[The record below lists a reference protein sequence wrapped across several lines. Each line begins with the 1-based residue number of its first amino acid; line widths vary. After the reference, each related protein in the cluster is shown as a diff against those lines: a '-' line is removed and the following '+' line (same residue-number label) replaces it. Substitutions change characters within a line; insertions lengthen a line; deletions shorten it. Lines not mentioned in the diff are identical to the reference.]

1 MMKALSG
8 ILFRVIMVLLFQ
20 IFCLFPGIANPPVV
34 KVPKGISLDE
44 AIGIALLN
52 NHDYKIALQKM
63 KAADE
68 RVKGVWGQ
76 LMPAL
81 ESEASL
87 ARQSAENGFMSLSD
101 GQYDI
106 KVVQLRFGINPGIF
120 YNSLKL
126 SRKAYISTREEVRR
140 IRASISYDVIKA
152 YFSLLLSEEMIKL
165 RKDSLSLLRENL
177 KDVEN
182 LYRTGSV
189 PRFELLQAQVRLKS
203 QEPLLLEA
211 ENNYRV
217 ALDLFNFHL
226 GSVDAEY
233 TVDSSILKK
242 ERFRIPEGDRDEI
255 IQRFS
260 ASALRDRPELIQL
273 EMKREMAEHSK
284 NVSSS
289 YYLWPTFSI
298 GGYYGKTKFL
308 ANQAEVTVDT
318 PLGPMEPDMSAITG
332 TREWQTTWQ
341 IRVAATYRWGT
352 LFPTDS
358 IRALERE
365 ERLRI
370 RQAEEELLK
379 LKRIIA
385 ISIKSSYSGLVT
397 SFHTIISRRDNVE
410 TAREGLRIAKESYR
424 AGVIKNSELLS
435 AQFSLTEA
443 RTGYINAV
451 NQYYL
456 SLAELKRETGIED
469 EKLIFKGN

>member
-1 MMKALSG
+1 MMKALSDILVRG
-8 ILFRVIMVLLFQ
+8 IAVLLFLIYCMVMGSGLQ
-20 IFCLFPGIANPPVV
+20 AEKAL
-34 KVPKGISLDE
+34 KKISLDE
-44 AIGIALLN
+44 AIGIALRN
-52 NHDYKIALQKM
+52 NHDYRISLQELKV
-63 KAADE
+63 ADE
-68 RVKGVWGQ
+68 RIKGVWGR

-87 ARQSAENGFMSLSD
+87 ARQGAESGFMSLSD

-106 KVVQLRFGINPGIF
+106 KVVQLKFGINPGIF

-126 SRKAYISTREEVRR
+126 SRKAYISAREEMRR
-140 IRASISYDVIKA
+140 IQASISYDVIKT
-152 YFSLLLSEEMIKL
+152 YFSLLLSGEMIKL
-165 RKDSLSLLRENL
+165 RNDSISLLRENL

-189 PRFELLQAQVRLKS
+189 PKFELLQAKVRLKS

-217 ALDLFNFHL
+217 ALDLLNFHL
-226 GSVDAEY
+226 GSAGAEY
-233 TVDSSILKK
+233 TVDSSILKRK
-242 ERFRIPEGDRDEI
+242 LFRIPEGTRDEI
-255 IQRFS
+255 MQRLS
-260 ASALRDRPELIQL
+260 TTALRNRPELIQL
-273 EMKREMAEHSK
+273 EMKRDMAKHAK
-284 NVSSS
+284 NINSS

-318 PLGPMEPDMSAITG
+318 PLGTMEPDMSAITG

-341 IRVAATYRWGT
+341 IRVAATYRWGS
-352 LFPTDS
+352 LLPTDS

-365 ERLRI
+365 ERLKI
-370 RQAEEELLK
+370 RQAEGELLK

-385 ISIKSSYSGLVT
+385 ISIRSSYSGLIT
-397 SFHTIISRRDNVE
+397 SYHTIVSRRENVE
-410 TAREGLRIAKESYR
+410 TAQEGLRIAKESYR
-424 AGVIKNSELLS
+424 AGVIKNYELLS

-469 EKLIFKGN
+469 ERIIFKGE

>member
-1 MMKALSG
+1 MMKALSD
-8 ILFRVIMVLLFQ
+8 LLVRVTAVLLLLISCMVMGDTLQ
-20 IFCLFPGIANPPVV
+20 AETL
-34 KVPKGISLDE
+34 KKISLDE
-44 AIGIALLN
+44 AIGIALRN
-52 NHDYKIALQKM
+52 NHDYRISLQRL

-68 RVKGVWGQ
+68 RIKGVWGQ

-87 ARQSAENGFMSLSD
+87 ARQGAESGFMSLSD

-120 YNSLKL
+120 YNSLRL
-126 SRKAYISTREEVRR
+126 SRKAYISAREEMRR
-140 IRASISYDVIKA
+140 IQSAISYDVIKA
-152 YFSLLLSEEMIKL
+152 YFSLLLSGEMITL
-165 RKDSLSLLRENL
+165 RSDSISLLRENL

-217 ALDLFNFHL
+217 ALDLLNFHL
-226 GSVDAEY
+226 GSPRAEY
-233 TVDSSILKK
+233 TVDSAILRG
-242 ERFRIPEGDRDEI
+242 ERFRIPEGTRDEVLL
-255 IQRFS
+255 RLS
-260 ASALRDRPELIQL
+260 SNALRNRPELIQL
-273 EMKREMAEHSK
+273 EMKRDMAKHAK
-284 NVSSS
+284 NINSS

-308 ANQAEVTVDT
+308 ANQAEVAIDT
-318 PLGPMEPDMSAITG
+318 PLGTIEPDMSAITG
-332 TREWQTTWQ
+332 TRQWQTTWQ
-341 IRVAATYRWGT
+341 IRVAATYRWGS
-352 LFPTDS
+352 LLPTDS
-358 IRALERE
+358 VRALERE
-365 ERLRI
+365 ERLKI
-370 RQAEEELLK
+370 RQAEEELLR

-385 ISIKSSYSGLVT
+385 ISIRSSYSVLIT
-397 SFHTIISRRDNVE
+397 SYHTILSRRENVG
-410 TAREGLRIAKESYR
+410 TAQEGLRIAKESYR

-451 NQYYL
+451 NKYYL

-469 EKLIFKGN
+469 DSILFKGKKP